1 MMDVFRPAGRAAW
14 RWLSSVRP
22 QRRYL
27 AKDLLAGVP
36 GAVSSVP
43 DGMAAAILAGVNP
56 VQGLY
61 ASFAGPITGG
71 LTASTRLMVITTT
84 SASALAAGSA
94 MSGIPA
100 DQRPAAL
107 PLVAIIAGVALVAAG
122 LARLGRYTRFVS
134 YSVMTGFLT
143 GVAVNIVCSQIPDLT
158 GARAQGAFPL
168 AKAFDVLVHPNRV
181 DVASLLVGLAALSI
195 LVLMTWTPWQVVSA
209 LVALVVPTAV
219 VALAGADSVALVGD
233 VGNVPAGVPLPHLP
247 DFGLLSVKLV
257 TGALAVAVIVFV
269 QGAGVA
275 EAAPNEDGRPR
286 PNVDIAAQ
294 GAGNL
299 ASGLFRGLPVGGSV
313 GQTALNV
320 SAGARTRWA
329 AIGSGAWLLVI
340 LVAFSGLVAEVAVPT
355 LAAVLIF
362 AAAGSLRIG
371 EIRTILRTGRISQV
385 TSTSTFL
392 ATLFLPVSAA
402 VGVGVALSL
411 LLQLNRDAM
420 DLSVVELVPAGHG
433 RFTER
438 PAPAALPSD
447 RVTILEAYGSL
458 LYAGSRTLQ
467 ARLPDPT
474 GSHAPV
480 VVLRLRGRTSLG
492 ATFIKVVTD
501 YAGRLAEVDGRVY
514 LSGLDPALSEMVRR
528 TAPLDG
534 PVRTFEATELVGEST
549 EAAGHA
555 AQTWLV
561 RKRAD

>member
-195 LVLMTWTPWQVVSA
+195 LVLMTWTPWQ
-209 LVALVVPTAV
+209 
-219 VALAGADSVALVGD
+219 
-233 VGNVPAGVPLPHLP
+233 
-247 DFGLLSVKLV
+247 
-257 TGALAVAVIVFV
+257 
-269 QGAGVA
+269 
-275 EAAPNEDGRPR
+275 
-286 PNVDIAAQ
+286 
-294 GAGNL
+294 
-299 ASGLFRGLPVGGSV
+299 
-313 GQTALNV
+313 
-320 SAGARTRWA
+320 
-329 AIGSGAWLLVI
+329 
-340 LVAFSGLVAEVAVPT
+340 
-355 LAAVLIF
+355 
-362 AAAGSLRIG
+362 
-371 EIRTILRTGRISQV
+371 
-385 TSTSTFL
+385 
-392 ATLFLPVSAA
+392 
-402 VGVGVALSL
+402 
-411 LLQLNRDAM
+411 
-420 DLSVVELVPAGHG
+420 
-433 RFTER
+433 
-438 PAPAALPSD
+438 
-447 RVTILEAYGSL
+447 
-458 LYAGSRTLQ
+458 
-467 ARLPDPT
+467 
-474 GSHAPV
+474 
-480 VVLRLRGRTSLG
+480 
-492 ATFIKVVTD
+492 
-501 YAGRLAEVDGRVY
+501 
-514 LSGLDPALSEMVRR
+514 
-528 TAPLDG
+528 
-534 PVRTFEATELVGEST
+534 
-549 EAAGHA
+549 
-555 AQTWLV
+555 
-561 RKRAD
+561 